1 MLDYSDFYDP
11 DFGYDAIISDETA
24 KTIEKYVEKG
34 TSILDIGCGTGRV
47 SSRFRSNKITL
58 LDQSKKYL
66 EIASKKVNLENIM
79 QGKFLDLNIDKK
91 FDNIFILNFIHEQE
105 NTHLIIEKARKLLDT
120 NGKIFI
126 SFPNPQSLHRLAGEK
141 MSLIDNSSDS
151 ISDRAKNLGTLK
163 MIKEDSIKEI
173 LVKNNLEVT
182 EVVGIC
188 FKPYPNEVM
197 EKLDK
202 KIVEKLNQL
211 APKINDYSAM
221 KLLIVSN

>member
-1 MLDYSDFYDP
+1 MLDYTDFYDP

-24 KTIEKYVEKG
+24 KTLEKYVKKG

-47 SSRFRSNKITL
+47 SSRFRANKITL

-66 EIASKKVNLENIM
+66 EIASKKVNLENMM

-105 NTHLIIEKARKLLDT
+105 NTHLIIEKATKLLET
-120 NGKIFI
+120 KGKIFI
-126 SFPNPQSLHRLAGEK
+126 SFPNSKSLHRLAGEK
-141 MSLIDNSSDS
+141 MSLIDNSNDS

-163 MIKEDSIKEI
+163 MIKEDIIKEI

-182 EVVGIC
+182 GIVGIC
-188 FKPYPNEVM
+188 FKPYPNEIM
-197 EKLDK
+197 EKLDE

-211 APKINDYSAM
+211 TPKINDYSAM